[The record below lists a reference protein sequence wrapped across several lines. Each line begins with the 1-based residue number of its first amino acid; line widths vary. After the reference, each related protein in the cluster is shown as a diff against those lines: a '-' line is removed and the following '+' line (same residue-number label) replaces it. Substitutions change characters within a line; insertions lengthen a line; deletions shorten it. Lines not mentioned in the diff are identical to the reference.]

1 MYTDLE
7 REIAIV
13 GLLVDE
19 RASHAPEV
27 QEVLTRYG
35 SNILSRNGIAAPGK
49 NRGIITLA
57 VEATEQER
65 QEIEQ
70 DLSRISGVQVRTMS
84 FDTAADAFRGC

>member
-1 MYTDLE
+1 MNDDVH
-7 REIAIV
+7 RDIAIV

-35 SNILSRNGIAAPGK
+35 SNILSRNGIAAPDK
-49 NRGIITLA
+49 NSGIITLA

-70 DLSRISGVQVRTMS
+70 DLSQIRGVQVRAMS
-84 FDTAADAFRGC
+84 FDRAADDFRDC